1 MFKAVFLTI
10 SFYHEMWIFLDGG
23 LRQLA
28 RLLVCNFRAL
38 EHGYGETESV
48 LQTLR
53 DLPII
58 PLADGRVVA
67 LSEEGVFFPVETQ
80 TKKSKNLI
88 QTGNFMSVHTCSHLN
103 NLLSNYNILNTL
115 NECLPWYLDIE
126 IYNRKK
132 DGKGPQSD
140 YWAEQLNIS

>member
-1 MFKAVFLTI
+1 MPTAVLFLPLNVP
-10 SFYHEMWIFLDGG
+10 FLDGG

-38 EHGYGETESV
+38 EHGYGDTESV

-53 DLPII
+53 SLPII

-80 TKKSKNLI
+80 TNKSKDLI
-88 QTGNFMSVHTCSHLN
+88 QTGNFMPVQPLSLN
-103 NLLSNYNILNTL
+103 DFLGNYNNINTI
-115 NECLPWYLDIE
+115 N
-126 IYNRKK
+126 
-132 DGKGPQSD
+132 
-140 YWAEQLNIS
+140 